1 MSTWLIYRHINK
13 INNKSYIGLTKQE
26 PAKRWQNGLGYNLT
40 QPLFFNA
47 IKKYG
52 WENFTHEILEDNIDS
67 FEEATSRETFWIDTY
82 HTWIKDPNCL
92 GYNLTRGG
100 EGTPGH
106 IVSEETRQKISRAN
120 TGRKRSEEF
129 KQNLSK
135 RLSGEGNPF
144 YGRFHTDET
153 KQKMSNAAKGRSVS
167 DETKC
172 KISKSSKGRLVSTET
187 RQKLS
192 LALKGKN
199 RGNPGYWSG
208 KTLPEEIKKKISETK
223 KQSSK
228 NNKQVV
234 CIETGEIF
242 KSIQEA
248 AQFANVAHCTLSSCL
263 AGRAK
268 TAGKYH
274 WRLSNLDD

>member
-26 PAKRWQNGLGYNLT
+26 PTKRWQNGLGYNLT

-52 WENFTHEILEDNIDS
+52 WENFDHEILESNISS
-67 FEEATSRETFWIDTY
+67 FEEAASREIFWIDTF
-82 HTWIKDPNCL
+82 HTWVKDPNCL

-106 IVSEETRQKISRAN
+106 IVSEETRQKISKAN
-120 TGRKRSEEF
+120 TGRKRSEDF

-135 RLSGEGNPF
+135 RLSGAGNPF
-144 YGRFHTDET
+144 YGCSHTNET
-153 KQKMSNAAKGRSVS
+153 KQKIRSAAKGRIVS
-167 DETKC
+167 DDTKR
-172 KISKSSKGRLVSTET
+172 KISKSSKGKVVSIET

-192 LALKGKN
+192 AALKGKN
-199 RGNPGYWSG
+199 KGNSGYWSG
-208 KTLPEEIKKKISETK
+208 KALPEEIKKKISETK
-223 KQSSK
+223 KRSGK
-228 NNKQVV
+228 NTKQVV

-242 KSIQEA
+242 KSMHEA
-248 AQFANVAHCTLSSCL
+248 AQFANIAQCTLSSCL

-274 WRLSNLDD
+274 WRFNNLDD